1 MASGVSGRVSVS
13 PANDEVYQSPGASQ
27 DDGIDHML
35 AQYTGLVGRRPGD
48 GEEAGGEEGERGVR
62 RKTAVSG
69 REPGM
74 HNYRNPTKTV
84 F

>member
-48 GEEAGGEEGERGVR
+48 GEEAVGEGERAVR
-62 RKTAVSG
+62 KKTAVSG
-69 REPGM
+69 RETGM
-74 HNYRNPTKTV
+74 HIPSKPALL